1 MHNSL
6 LPWFVALKNLLLTG
20 GQKAAHFVG
29 DCDILSA
36 MFRRPNYPPPE
47 PYQFSSNRFEN
58 RGYDQGLTHYAANNS
73 TAMAAPLEIDAEDI
87 ARLDNDITTQGFRD
101 DSFRPSSPFASK
113 YTVPKYDQIYADK
126 ENDYRM
132 SNRRQEPLEDVGRLV
147 ADIAAATNS
156 DPYDYR
162 SPLQLRR
169 STSDAAKN
177 LVITPPTS
185 SSPEVLKEAPIRR
198 PLGQLDQNRMMDP
211 TPFRREPSIF
221 LKATNNNNGALVEIQ
236 NMYEERIDHIKVP
249 TILGQ
254 LFF

>member
-1 MHNSL
+1 
-6 LPWFVALKNLLLTG
+6 
-20 GQKAAHFVG
+20 
-29 DCDILSA
+29 
-36 MFRRPNYPPPE
+36 MFRRPNYPPTE
-47 PYQFSSNRFEN
+47 PYTSNKFES
-58 RGYDQGLTHYAANNS
+58 RGYAQGLTHYAANNS

-87 ARLDNDITTQGFRD
+87 ALLDNDITTQGFRD

-113 YTVPKYDQIYADK
+113 YSVPKYDADK

-185 SSPEVLKEAPIRR
+185 SSPEVLKEAPFRR
-198 PLGQLDQNRMMDP
+198 PLGQMDQNRMIDP
-211 TPFRREPSIF
+211 TPFKREPSIF
-221 LKATNNNNGALVEIQ
+221 LKAPSSHNGALVEMK
-236 NMYEERIDHIKVP
+236 NMYEERIDHIQVP
-249 TILGQ
+249 LVVDLT
-254 LFF
+254 FFNCYVEDRG